1 MKRQRGLEGVPGWR
15 RPPPRCLRAG
25 FATKGQAV
33 AFSSPGPPRPHS
45 RCPSGTGQP
54 PGRSPA
60 RGRRTRCLPTRSRGA
75 PGQVH
80 ATVGGPFGA
89 PQSGSWESGIE
100 SAPRAKPAPLPD
112 LASRGLEPPNSAPT
126 APRPRFA
133 SARGLRLGHRAQ
145 SCPEPLLA
153 LSGPEG
159 SAHRPPPGR
168 CPREAD
174 TAGPRTRPSSPCGFL
189 QAPPATYGSCS
200 AASPTAAASGPGC
213 RPPPLGPTARGFHRC
228 SRPGEAPS
236 SPRGEET
243 LDSPT
248 GQCCAG
254 GCLRPWPRPRARSSG
269 CSQGGSQA
277 RPPPPPRGPPR
288 VAARR
293 AGVTCG
299 WSAGRLL
306 LRPAS
311 RSQQLPAAGPP
322 EREERERL
330 SRAPRRP
337 RPAPAGSTAG
347 LPTAPQL
354 MPLSDPDP
362 MPGAIRN
369 LPSNALC

>member
-1 MKRQRGLEGVPGWR
+1 MKRQRGLEGAPGWR

-174 TAGPRTRPSSPCGFL
+174 TAGPAHAPRVPVAFSRPPR
-189 QAPPATYGSCS
+189 PPMG
-200 AASPTAAASGPGC
+200 AAVPP
-213 RPPPLGPTARGFHRC
+213 RPPP
-228 SRPGEAPS
+228 RPLVPGADRPLSAP
-236 SPRGEET
+236 
-243 LDSPT
+243 
-248 GQCCAG
+248 
-254 GCLRPWPRPRARSSG
+254 LR
-269 CSQGGSQA
+269 
-277 RPPPPPRGPPR
+277 
-288 VAARR
+288 AASTD
-293 AGVTCG
+293 A
-299 WSAGRLL
+299 
-306 LRPAS
+306 
-311 RSQQLPAAGPP
+311 
-322 EREERERL
+322 
-330 SRAPRRP
+330 
-337 RPAPAGSTAG
+337 PAPARRHHHQGTRRRWTARQASA
-347 LPTAPQL
+347 AP
-354 MPLSDPDP
+354 
-362 MPGAIRN
+362 A
-369 LPSNALC
+369 AA